1 VVCVTDVPVGR
12 LTELEDTPLLGFTI
26 RGREVLLARHGNT
39 WSAIGNVCTHEH
51 CLLSNGRI
59 IGESVQCPCHGSM
72 FSLRTGEAKHWP
84 ATDPVPV
91 YPVAVRGGEVFIEV

>member
-1 VVCVTDVPVGR
+1 MTEVSIGR
-12 LTELEDTPLLGFTI
+12 VEELEGVLLQGMTI
-26 RGREVLLARHGNT
+26 KGREILLARLGDS

-59 IGESVQCPCHGSM
+59 IGENVQCPCHGSM

-91 YPVAVRGGEVFIEV
+91 YPVTVNGGEVFIEL

>member
-1 VVCVTDVPVGR
+1 MTEVSIGR
-12 LTELEDTPLLGFTI
+12 VEDLEGILLRGLTL
-26 RGREVLLARHGNT
+26 RGREILLARLGDS

-59 IGESVQCPCHGSM
+59 IGENVQCPCHGSM

-91 YPVAVRGGEVFIEV
+91 YPVTVNGGEVFIEL

>member
-1 VVCVTDVPVGR
+1 MTEVSIGR
-12 LTELEDTPLLGFTI
+12 VEDLEGVLLRGLTIT
-26 RGREVLLARHGNT
+26 GREILLARLGDS

-59 IGESVQCPCHGSM
+59 IGENVQCPCHGSM

-91 YPVAVRGGEVFIEV
+91 YPVTMKGGEVFIGL

>member
-1 VVCVTDVPVGR
+1 MTEVSIGR
-12 LTELEDTPLLGFTI
+12 VEDLEGVLLRGLTIT
-26 RGREVLLARHGNT
+26 GREILLARLGDS

-59 IGESVQCPCHGSM
+59 IGENVQCPCHGSM

-91 YPVAVRGGEVFIEV
+91 YPVTVNGGEVFIEL

>member
-1 VVCVTDVPVGR
+1 MTEVSIGR
-12 LTELEDTPLLGFTI
+12 VEELEGVLLQGMTI
-26 RGREVLLARHGNT
+26 KGREILLARLGDS

-59 IGESVQCPCHGSM
+59 IGENVQCPCHGSM
-72 FSLRTGEAKHWP
+72 FSLRTGGAKHWP

-91 YPVAVRGGEVFIEV
+91 YPVTVNGGEVFIEL